1 MENRGGGMIT
11 TSQTIV
17 ALSAAL
23 LKFQSEATGVSKDG
37 KNPHFKSKY
46 ATLENVIDTA
56 RPVLQSSG
64 LAFIQGLGAVSDNTV
79 EVTTRLIHAESGE
92 WMEST
97 LQMPLG
103 KRDPQGTG
111 SAATYG
117 LRYSL
122 MAMLGMP
129 ASDDDAETS
138 FERDRQAQNNKGYQ
152 DSKSQPA
159 NDTQRPPQPKNEESR
174 ALFAALQNEM
184 RMNKTQ
190 ADLGRW
196 WRDPECVELRSKI
209 PIDWMSDLKDQLK
222 EYGATLGVEIKE
234 AAE

>member
-1 MENRGGGMIT
+1 MIT
-11 TSQTIV
+11 TSQSII

-23 LKFQSEATGVSKDG
+23 LKFQSEATGVYRDG

-56 RPVLQSSG
+56 RPVLQSAG
-64 LAFIQGLGAVSDNTV
+64 LVFIQGLGAVNDNTV

-111 SAATYG
+111 SACTYG

-129 ASDDDAETS
+129 PSDDDAESATN
-138 FERDRQAQNNKGYQ
+138 RNTPQQNNQ
-152 DSKSQPA
+152 SQHSQQSKS
-159 NDTQRPPQPKNEESR
+159 DTRPLYS
-174 ALFAALQNEM
+174 ALETSM
-184 RMNKTQ
+184 RENMT
-190 ADLGRW
+190 R
-196 WRDPECVELRSKI
+196 
-209 PIDWMSDLKDQLK
+209 SDLSAWWKDSECIEKRNRLPKDWQETLK
-222 EYGATLGVEIKE
+222 QSFQDYGLSLPAENKD
-234 AAE
+234 AA

>member
-1 MENRGGGMIT
+1 MIT

-17 ALSAAL
+17 ALSVAL
-23 LKFQSEATGVSKDG
+23 LKFQSVATGVSKDG

-56 RPVLQSSG
+56 RPALQSAG
-64 LAFIQGLGAVSDNTV
+64 LVFIQGLGAVSDNTV

-138 FERDRQAQNNKGYQ
+138 FERDKP
-152 DSKSQPA
+152 SQSNRGHQSQQTKP
-159 NDTQRPPQPKNEESR
+159 DGR
-174 ALFAALQNEM
+174 ALYSSLEASM
-184 RMNKTQ
+184 RENKTRP
-190 ADLGRW
+190 DLSAW
-196 WRDPECVELRSKI
+196 WKDRDCIEQRSKL
-209 PIDWMSDLKDQLK
+209 PADWQDNLKTSFQ
-222 EYGATLGVEIKE
+222 EYGLSLPVENKD
-234 AAE
+234 AA

>member
-1 MENRGGGMIT
+1 MIT
-11 TSQTIV
+11 TSPSII

-37 KNPHFKSKY
+37 ENKHFKNKY

-56 RPVLQSSG
+56 RPILQAAG
-64 LAFIQGLGAVSDNTV
+64 LVFIQGLGAVNDNTV

-111 SAATYG
+111 SACTYG

-129 ASDDDAETS
+129 PSDDDAEGS
-138 FERDRQAQNNKGYQ
+138 HERDKPRQNEN
-152 DSKSQPA
+152 A
-159 NDTQRPPQPKNEESR
+159 NSTPKNEEARKHYSSLE
-174 ALFAALQNEM
+174 ASM
-184 RMNKTQ
+184 RENKTR
-190 ADLGRW
+190 ADLASW
-196 WRDPECVELRSKI
+196 WKDSECVQMRSQLPK
-209 PIDWMSDLKDQLK
+209 DWQTNLHNSFK
-222 EYGATLGVEIKE
+222 EYGLSLPVDNKD
-234 AAE
+234 AA

>member
-1 MENRGGGMIT
+1 MIT
-11 TSQTIV
+11 TSPSIV

-37 KNPHFKSKY
+37 KNPHFRSKY

-56 RPVLQSSG
+56 RPVLQAAG
-64 LAFIQGLGAVSDNTV
+64 LVFIQGLGAVNDNTV

-111 SAATYG
+111 SACTYG

-129 ASDDDAETS
+129 PSDDDAEGS
-138 FERDRQAQNNKGYQ
+138 HERDKPRQNESAN
-152 DSKSQPA
+152 PA
-159 NDTQRPPQPKNEESR
+159 PKNEEARKHFSSLE
-174 ALFAALQNEM
+174 ASM
-184 RMNKTQ
+184 RENKTR
-190 ADLGRW
+190 ADLTSW
-196 WRDPECVELRSKI
+196 WKDSECVEMRRRFPK
-209 PIDWMSDLKDQLK
+209 DWQTNLHNSFK
-222 EYGATLGVEIKE
+222 EYGLSLPVDNKD
-234 AAE
+234 AA